1 MKITARTLHGQV
13 CDVLVEEHVFKKI
26 TPRKEDILDLPWI
39 APGLVDIQINGF
51 AGVDFNRPI
60 ESDQAWRDATQ
71 QLYAHGCTGFLI
83 ALITNTE
90 EGYRQLLTDLTAR
103 ILLDP
108 HNCLGFHLEGP
119 WLNPEPGYRGA
130 HRAEWM
136 QKPGLRLLEEWS
148 AIAGTLLKLIT
159 IAPEIDPAASAEVI
173 RAGVQKKIQ
182 FFLGHSGAMGE
193 TLAAA
198 MAAGAVGWTHLGNA
212 APATVPKFENVIMHA
227 LAQPGLFASLIPDG
241 LHLPP
246 HAFRVLA
253 RALEKGHHASR
264 LLLTTDAM
272 AGAASSGPGRYTL
285 GDVQVEVGADGSA
298 RLPTAGVPNAGVPG
312 SGRLAGSTLTP
323 FQAVF
328 HAERM
333 AGLFLEDA
341 WTAFSTRPA
350 SLLHFNH
357 GLTEGNSAD
366 FCLLSPEK
374 TPYLL
379 ATYHRGKCV
388 YEAP

>member
-13 CDVLVEEHVFKKI
+13 CHVQIEDHVFKKI
-26 TPRKEDILDLPWI
+26 TPEKEDLLDLPWI
-39 APGLVDIQINGF
+39 APGLIDIQINGF
-51 AGVDFNRPI
+51 SGVDFNRAI
-60 ESDQAWRDATQ
+60 ESDDAWHHATQ

-83 ALITNTE
+83 ALITNAE
-90 EGYRQLLTDLTAR
+90 EGYRRLLTDLTGR
-103 ILLDP
+103 INLDP
-108 HNCLGFHLEGP
+108 RNCLGFHMEGP
-119 WLNPEPGYRGA
+119 WLNPDPGYRGA

-136 QKPGLRLLEEWS
+136 QKPGLRLLEEWW
-148 AIAGTLLKLIT
+148 AIAGPLLKLIT
-159 IAPEIDPAASAEVI
+159 LAPEIDPEAAAQVI
-173 RAGVQKKIQ
+173 RAGVAKKIQ
-182 FFLGHSGAMGE
+182 FFLGHSAAMGE
-193 TLAAA
+193 TLRAA
-198 MAAGAVGWTHLGNA
+198 MEAGAVGWTHLGNA
-212 APATVPKFENVIMHA
+212 VPAAVPKFENVILHA
-227 LAQPGLFASLIPDG
+227 LAQPELLASLIPDG

-253 RALEKGHHASR
+253 RALEKGHHAPR

-272 AGAASSGPGRYTL
+272 AGAAAGKSGSYTL

-298 RLPTAGVPNAGVPG
+298 RLPTAGVPG

-323 FQAVF
+323 FQGVF
-328 HAERM
+328 NAERM
-333 AGLFLEDA
+333 AGIFLEDA

-350 SLLHFNH
+350 SLLHFHH
-357 GLTEGNSAD
+357 GLAEGNSAD

>member
-1 MKITARTLHGQV
+1 MKITARTLSGKI
-13 CDVLVEEHVFKKI
+13 CDVQVEGHVFKKI
-26 TPRKEDILDLPWI
+26 TTHKGDILDLPWI
-39 APGLVDIQINGF
+39 APGLIDIQINGF
-51 AGVDFNRPI
+51 AGVDFNHAL
-60 ESDQAWRDATQ
+60 ESDDAWHHATQ

-83 ALITNTE
+83 ALITNAE
-90 EGYRQLLTDLTAR
+90 EGYRKLLTDLTGR
-103 ILLDP
+103 INLDP
-108 HNCLGFHLEGP
+108 RNCLGFHMEGP
-119 WLNPEPGYRGA
+119 WLNPDPGYRGA

-136 QKPGLRLLEEWS
+136 QKPSLRLLKEWVG
-148 AIAGTLLKLIT
+148 IAGPLLKLIT
-159 IAPEIDPAASAEVI
+159 IAPEMDLEASLQVI
-173 RAGVQKKIQ
+173 RAGVAKKIQ
-182 FFLGHSGAMGE
+182 FFLGHSAAMGE
-193 TLAAA
+193 TLRAA
-198 MAAGAVGWTHLGNA
+198 MEAGAIGWTHLGNA
-212 APATVPKFENVIMHA
+212 VPATVPKFENVILHA

-253 RALEKGHHASR
+253 RALEKGHHAPR

-272 AGAASSGPGRYTL
+272 AGAGAEKPATYTL

-298 RLPTAGVPNAGVPG
+298 RLPG

-323 FQAVF
+323 FQGAF
-328 HAERM
+328 LAERM
-333 AGLFLEDA
+333 AGIFLEDA
-341 WTAFSTRPA
+341 WMAFSTRPA
-350 SLLHFNH
+350 ALLHFDH

-366 FCLLSPEK
+366 FCLISPEK

>member
-1 MKITARTLHGQV
+1 MKITARTLSGKV
-13 CDVLVEEHVFKKI
+13 CDVQVEEHVFKKI
-26 TPRKEDILDLPWI
+26 TVRKKDILDLPWI
-39 APGLVDIQINGF
+39 APGLIDIQINGF
-51 AGVDFNRPI
+51 AGVDFNRAI
-60 ESDQAWRDATQ
+60 ESDEAWHHATE

-90 EGYRQLLTDLTAR
+90 EGYRKLLTDLTGR
-103 ILLDP
+103 INLDP
-108 HNCLGFHLEGP
+108 RNCLGFHMEGP
-119 WLNPEPGYRGA
+119 WLNPDPGYRGA

-136 QKPGLRLLEEWS
+136 QKPGLRLLEEWW
-148 AIAGTLLKLIT
+148 AITGPLLKLIT
-159 IAPEIDPAASAEVI
+159 IAPEIDVEATAQVI
-173 RAGVQKKIQ
+173 RAGVAKKIQ
-182 FFLGHSGAMGE
+182 FFLGHSAAMGE
-193 TLAAA
+193 TLRAA
-198 MAAGAVGWTHLGNA
+198 MEAGAVGWTHLGNA
-212 APATVPKFENVIMHA
+212 MPATVPKFENVILHA

-253 RALEKGHHASR
+253 RVLEKSHAPR

-272 AGAASSGPGRYTL
+272 AGAGPAPGAGAEKPGSYTL
-285 GDVQVEVGADGSA
+285 GDVQVQVGADGSA
-298 RLPTAGVPNAGVPG
+298 RLPD

-323 FQAVF
+323 FQGAF
-328 HAERM
+328 LAERM
-333 AGLFLEDA
+333 AGIFLEDS

-357 GLTEGNSAD
+357 GVAEGNSAD

>member
-13 CDVLVEEHVFKKI
+13 CHVEIEDHAFKKI
-26 TPRKEDILDLPWI
+26 TPVKTDILDLPWI
-39 APGLVDIQINGF
+39 APGLIDIQINGF
-51 AGVDFNRPI
+51 AGIDFNRAI
-60 ESDQAWRDATQ
+60 ESDDAWLHATA

-83 ALITNTE
+83 ALITSKE
-90 EGYRQLLTDLTAR
+90 EGYRKLLADLTGR
-103 ILLDP
+103 INLDP
-108 HNCLGFHLEGP
+108 HNCLGFHMEGP
-119 WLNPEPGYRGA
+119 WLNPDPGYRGA

-136 QKPGLRLLEEWS
+136 QKPSVRLLDEWW
-148 AIAGTLLKLIT
+148 AMAGPLLKLIT
-159 IAPEIDPAASAEVI
+159 IAPEIDPEASAQVI
-173 RAGVQKKIQ
+173 RAGLEKKIQ
-182 FFLGHSGAMGE
+182 FFLGHSAAMGE

-198 MAAGAVGWTHLGNA
+198 LVAGAVGWTHLGNA
-212 APATVPKFENVIMHA
+212 VPATVPKFENVILHT
-227 LAQPGLFASLIPDG
+227 LTQPGLMASLIPDG
-241 LHLPP
+241 QHLPP

-253 RALEKGHHASR
+253 RALEKGYHNPR

-272 AGAASSGPGRYTL
+272 AGAAAGETGAYTL

-298 RLPTAGVPNAGVPG
+298 RLPVAGKPG

-323 FQAVF
+323 FQGVF

-333 AGLFLEDA
+333 AGIFLENA
-341 WTAFSTRPA
+341 WAAFSTRPA
-350 SLLHFNH
+350 SLLGFKH
-357 GLTEGNSAD
+357 GIAEGNAAD
-366 FCLLSPEK
+366 FCLISPEK